1 MVVFVIG
8 GGRVGSFL
16 ARVFKEEGHEVVVV
30 EKEKEVCEGIEKSE
44 GLKVYRAD
52 ACDPM
57 QLEESGIRRAEVA
70 VVVTGHDEDNLVIAQ
85 LAKHYFH
92 VPRVVA
98 RVNNPKNK
106 WLYTREWGV
115 DVAVSQTHIIA
126 DILKEEA
133 SLGDLVTLLRFK
145 GGEVALVEVEVEA
158 DSPLRGK
165 AVKDLELPPSSL
177 IVGVVRGE
185 EVILPHG
192 STTFEQNDQIIALT
206 RVKYEK
212 DLAAALGALD

>member
-1 MVVFVIG
+1 MVVFIIG

-16 ARVFKEEGHEVVVV
+16 ARTFKSEGHDVVVV
-30 EKEKEVCEGIEKSE
+30 EKEKKVCERLEEYE
-44 GLKVYRAD
+44 GLRVFRAD
-52 ACDPM
+52 ACDPL
-57 QLEESGIRRAEVA
+57 QLEESGIRKAEVV

-98 RVNNPKNK
+98 RVINPKNK
-106 WLYTREWGV
+106 WLYTKDWGV

-145 GGEVALVEVEVEA
+145 GGEIALVEVTVEE
-158 DSPLRGK
+158 DSPLKGR

-177 IVGVVRGE
+177 IVGVVRGD
-185 EVILPHG
+185 EVILPRG
-192 STTFEQNDQIIALT
+192 STTFEKDDQIIALT
-206 RVKYEK
+206 HVKYEK